1 MTNPNLKKLLFVFF
15 VTSCTACTTMPAYQK
30 PELNLP
36 AQYKEN
42 KIDKN
47 WQIAKPNDTYQRGKW
62 WQVFNDAELNTLE
75 EKLNQSNPNIA
86 IAAARYQQALAT
98 VDEARANYFPTI
110 TASASIQRQ
119 RQNSNLSIVNQ
130 SITNTHSTILN
141 ASWEPDI
148 WGKVNSTVAAN
159 KASAQASAAEL
170 AVTQLSAQAT
180 LAQFYF
186 ELRALDT
193 TQALLDKTID
203 DNKKLVKLAQHRYQ
217 AGVAQRLDVVQA
229 QTQVDTAQAQS
240 LRNQSTR
247 AQYEHAIAVL
257 IGEAPANFNLT
268 ATSLKVTGLTIPAD
282 VPSLLL
288 ERRPDVAQAERL
300 MAQANAEIGVANAAY
315 FPDLTL
321 TGAAGFQRIGDG
333 LIQLFSAPYLI
344 WGLGPELAGTLF
356 DGGARS
362 ARIAAAN
369 ANYKASIASYR
380 LTVLNALQE
389 VEDNLVALRL
399 LNDEAKVQAQ
409 AADNARLALKLTLNQ
424 YKAGITA
431 YANVLTAQ
439 TNAYTAEK
447 NLSDVN
453 GLRMS
458 TAVALI
464 KALGGGWQS
473 NRLLNN

>member
-1 MTNPNLKKLLFVFF
+1 MANTFIKKLFF
-15 VTSCTACTTMPAYQK
+15 IFLATGSVACTTLPAYQK

-42 KIDKN
+42 KFNKN
-47 WQIAKPNDTYQRGKW
+47 WQTAKPNDAYQRGQW
-62 WQVFNDAELNTLE
+62 WQVFNDAELNKLE

-86 IAAARYQQALAT
+86 VATARYQQALAT

-110 TASASIQRQ
+110 TASATIQRQ
-119 RQNSNLSIVNQ
+119 RQNSNFSTVNQ
-130 SITNTHSTILN
+130 RITNSHSTILN

-148 WGKVNSTVAAN
+148 WGKVSSAVAAN
-159 KASAQASAAEL
+159 KAGAQASAVEL

-193 TQALLDKTID
+193 TQALLNKTIN
-203 DNKKLVKLAQHRYQ
+203 DNKKLVQLTQNRYQ

-229 QTQVDTAQAQS
+229 QTQVESVQAQS

-268 ATSLKVTGLTIPAD
+268 ATSLKISSPTIP
-282 VPSLLL
+282 VGIPSSLL

-300 MAQANAEIGVANAAY
+300 MAQANAEIGIANAAY

-321 TGAAGFQRIGDG
+321 TGSVGLQRIGG
-333 LIQLFSAPYLI
+333 SLAQLISAPYLI
-344 WGLGPELAGTLF
+344 WGLGPELVGTLF
-356 DGGARS
+356 DGGVRS
-362 ARIAAAN
+362 AKLAAAN

-399 LNDEAKVQAQ
+399 LNDEASVQMQ
-409 AADNARLALKLTLNQ
+409 AANNAKLALKLTLNQ
-424 YKAGITA
+424 YKAGIVA
-431 YANVLTAQ
+431 YANVITAQ

-464 KALGGGWQS
+464 KALGGSWQS
-473 NRLLNN
+473 NYL